1 MAQGVFASGNIG
13 FHNVANKICGRGNFW
28 LDGAAHGK
36 TSDFDHAILTGRGTL
51 TATIQPMSALHNLS
65 ALNFLAIGAGAALG
79 AWVRWLL
86 GMALNPLL
94 IALPLGTLAAN
105 VIGGY
110 LIGVA
115 VGIFHI
121 NTHFPLAWKLFAI
134 TGFLGGLTTFST
146 FSAEVVERLLAGQ
159 PAWAIALASVHLA
172 GSLTATYLGLLTVG
186 ATRIWS

>member
-1 MAQGVFASGNIG
+1 
-13 FHNVANKICGRGNFW
+13 
-28 LDGAAHGK
+28 
-36 TSDFDHAILTGRGTL
+36 
-51 TATIQPMSALHNLS
+51 MSALHNLT
-65 ALNFLAIGAGAALG
+65 ALNFLAVGAGAALG
-79 AWVRWLL
+79 AWARWLL
-86 GMALNPLL
+86 GLALNPLF

-110 LIGVA
+110 LIGIA
-115 VGIFHI
+115 VGLFHI

-159 PAWAIALASVHLA
+159 AMLAIGLATIHLA
-172 GSLTATYLGLLTVG
+172 GSLTATYLGLLSVG